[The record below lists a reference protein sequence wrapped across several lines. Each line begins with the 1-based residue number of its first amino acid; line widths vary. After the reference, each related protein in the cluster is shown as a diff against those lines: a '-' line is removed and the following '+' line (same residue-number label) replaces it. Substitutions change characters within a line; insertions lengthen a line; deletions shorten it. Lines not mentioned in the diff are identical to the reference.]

1 MNEEL
6 LVRIRGFRR
15 WMLVELVR
23 SGLAAVGHEEM
34 VAGGK
39 MIEVT
44 QIHITAAGRRAI
56 EG

>member
-6 LVRIRGFRR
+6 LVRIHGFGR

-23 SGLAAVGHEEM
+23 SGLAAAEHEAM
-34 VAGGK
+34 VAGGQV
-39 MIEVT
+39 IDVA

>member
-1 MNEEL
+1 L
-6 LVRIRGFRR
+6 LVRIHGFRR

-23 SGLAAVGHEEM
+23 SGLAAIEHEEM

-39 MIEVT
+39 MIEVA
-44 QIHITAAGRRAI
+44 QIHITAAGRKAI